1 MNQSRKKKKK
11 LNGNSKSENHNPI
24 ALVSKEVEVQSDLHR
39 DEFKPKLNL
48 DRARS
53 NPFVVWYEDIKIWR
67 RL

>member
-1 MNQSRKKKKK
+1 MNQSDQKKKKK

-24 ALVSKEVEVQSDLHR
+24 ALVSKEVQSDLHR